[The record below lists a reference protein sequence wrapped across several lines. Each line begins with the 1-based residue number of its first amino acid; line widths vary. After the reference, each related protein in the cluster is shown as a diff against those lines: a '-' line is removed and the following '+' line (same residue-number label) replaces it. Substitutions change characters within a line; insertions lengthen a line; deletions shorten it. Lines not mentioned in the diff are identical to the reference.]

1 MDALLDL
8 LTKDSR
14 LSVEDLAA
22 RLNLTAAEVQAKVA
36 AWEADGTILGYQ
48 AVIDPE
54 KTHSSGV
61 TALIEV
67 RLTPERG
74 GGFDRLAERVAKFD
88 QVKTCWLM
96 SGGFDLAVV
105 VEAGSLQEVA
115 RFVAEKLS
123 TLGGVLSTVTH
134 FQLKIYKQNGFL
146 STPAPDGLR
155 LPITP

>member
-14 LSVEDLAA
+14 LNAEDLSA
-22 RLNLTAAEVQAKVA
+22 RLNIPPAEVKARIA
-36 AWEADGTILGYQ
+36 AWEAEGTILGYQ
-48 AVIDPE
+48 AVVDPE
-54 KTHSSGV
+54 KTANGGV

-88 QVKTCWLM
+88 QVATCWLM
-96 SGGFDLAVV
+96 SGGYDLAVV
-105 VEAGSLQEVA
+105 VQAGSLQEVA

-146 STPAPDGLR
+146 SVPTPDGSR

>member
-14 LSVEDLAA
+14 LNPEDLAA
-22 RLNLTAAEVQAKVA
+22 RLNLTPAEVKARIA

-48 AVIDPE
+48 AVVDPE
-54 KTHSSGV
+54 KIASAGV

-88 QVKTCWLM
+88 QVTTCWLM
-96 SGGFDLAVV
+96 SGGYDLAVV
-105 VEAGSLQEVA
+105 VQAGSLQEVA
-115 RFVAEKLS
+115 RFVAERLS

-146 STPAPDGLR
+146 SVPAPEDTR

>member
-14 LSVEDLAA
+14 LSPEDLAA
-22 RLNLTAAEVQAKVA
+22 RLNLTPAEVKAKIA

-48 AVIDPE
+48 AVVDPE
-54 KTHSSGV
+54 KTDQGGV

-74 GGFDRLAERVAKFD
+74 GFDRLAERVAKFD
-88 QVKTCWLM
+88 QVTTCWLM
-96 SGGFDLAVV
+96 SGGYDLAVV
-105 VEAGSLQEVA
+105 VQAGSLQEVA
-115 RFVAEKLS
+115 RFVTEKLS

-146 STPAPDGLR
+146 SAPTPDGSR

>member
-14 LSVEDLAA
+14 LSPEDLAA
-22 RLNLTAAEVQAKVA
+22 RLNLTAAEVKSKTA
-36 AWEADGTILGYQ
+36 AWEVDGTILGYQ
-48 AVIDPE
+48 AVVDPE
-54 KTHSSGV
+54 KTANAGV
-61 TALIEV
+61 TAMIEV

-88 QVKTCWLM
+88 QVATCWLM
-96 SGGFDLAVV
+96 SGGYDLAVV
-105 VEAGSLQEVA
+105 VQAASLQEVA

-146 STPAPDGLR
+146 SAPVPDGTR

>member
-1 MDALLDL
+1 MDALLEL

-14 LSVEDLAA
+14 LGVEDLAA
-22 RLNLTAAEVQAKVA
+22 RLNLTPEVVQARIA

-48 AVIDPE
+48 AVVDPE
-54 KTHSSGV
+54 KTAQGGV

-88 QVKTCWLM
+88 QVTTCWLM
-96 SGGFDLAVV
+96 SGGYDLAVV
-105 VEAGSLQEVA
+105 VQAGSLQEVA

-146 STPAPDGLR
+146 STPVPDGSR
-155 LPITP
+155 LAITP

>member
-1 MDALLDL
+1 MDALLEL

-14 LSVEDLAA
+14 LNAEALAT
-22 RLNLTAAEVQAKVA
+22 RLNLSPAAVQAKIA

-48 AVIDPE
+48 AVVDPE
-54 KTHSSGV
+54 KIPQGGV

-88 QVKTCWLM
+88 QVATCWLM
-96 SGGFDLAVV
+96 SGGYDLAVV
-105 VEAGSLQEVA
+105 VQADSLQEVA
-115 RFVAEKLS
+115 RFVTEKLS

-146 STPAPDGLR
+146 SAPTPDGAR

>member
-14 LSVEDLAA
+14 LTAEDLAA
-22 RLNLTAAEVQAKVA
+22 RLNLTPAEVAARIA

-48 AVIDPE
+48 AVVDPE
-54 KTHSSGV
+54 KTAHAGV

-88 QVKTCWLM
+88 QVATCWLM
-96 SGGFDLAVV
+96 SGGYDLAVV
-105 VEAGSLQEVA
+105 VQAGSLQEVA

-146 STPAPDGLR
+146 SAPAPDGSR